1 MLNDEVSFYPLG
13 PPNVF
18 HFSFGSFG
26 SFDAIILSLGD
37 SIEPKPSLSILCIG
51 LMSFRSYGAL
61 LSFLFMFPNPSL
73 FILNALYLQSDF
85 FYAHS
90 YLCTY

>member
-1 MLNDEVSFYPLG
+1 MLNDDVSFYPFG

-18 HFSFGSFG
+18 NF

-51 LMSFRSYGAL
+51 LMSFCSSGAL
-61 LSFLFMFPNPSL
+61 LSFLFMFPNPSF
-73 FILNALYLQSDF
+73 FILNALFLQSDF

>member
-1 MLNDEVSFYPLG
+1 MLNDDVSFYPLG
-13 PPNVF
+13 PSNVF
-18 HFSFGSFG
+18 NFSFG

-51 LMSFRSYGAL
+51 LMSFCSSGAL
-61 LSFLFMFPNPSL
+61 LSFLFMFPNPSF
-73 FILNALYLQSDF
+73 FILNALFLQSDF

>member
-1 MLNDEVSFYPLG
+1 MLNDDVSFYPLG
-13 PPNVF
+13 QPNVF
-18 HFSFGSFG
+18 NFSFG

-51 LMSFRSYGAL
+51 FISFASSGAL
-61 LSFLFMFPNPSL
+61 LSFLFMFPNPSF
-73 FILNALYLQSDF
+73 FILNALFLQSDF